1 MDRKHNKDKFITL
14 LKTNATPFILM
25 MGIFLILIIGLEAL
39 FRKSIWETL
48 NWIINEPFLFALNF
62 FTLLSVASLLLVI
75 TKRITWVTFGVSLL
89 TILLSVINIG
99 KYQLRNV
106 PLVYEDLFLIKEV
119 WMLMPVLV
127 NSKNIM
133 MLGFGLIGAVLLAVL
148 LIKLFK
154 NYTLY
159 KHRLL
164 SIAVCSISGV
174 LLLVGQNVNSADIV
188 LSKSG
193 FIYSL
198 SNVTREKPIVLAES
212 LEEAQD
218 AYSSYLKAY
227 DQKDLP
233 EIPVTKPNI
242 IVIQSEAFWD
252 INRLNLKFNQ
262 NPIPFYESLRKES
275 VYGDAYV
282 PVFGGGT
289 ANTEYEVLTGLTMK
303 NFNSDWYM
311 VYPNEIKQPT
321 VSLASI
327 LRQQGYH
334 TEGLHPYMSWYYNRI
349 AVYNYLGFNTFKT
362 IEFMNNIDI
371 IGAYVSDKYITD
383 LIIDSIEKTEEPLF
397 NFTVTMQNHGPY
409 GNKRFNG
416 DEFDVKV
423 ESELTD
429 SSRYF
434 LSNYAQGI
442 YLTDVELE
450 RLVTYLESSE
460 EPTVLLFFGDHL
472 PMLGEDYQLYREVGY
487 VGDEPTEMLQQ
498 DLRMMSVPYVIWSN
512 YDQTSEEMPTMNI
525 SYITSLLLERAGVDM
540 PDYLKVTAMMREDMP
555 LYLKD
560 YGIDRYGNR
569 VEKDSTLYKNT
580 QSLYYK
586 LYNDLKSD
594 EVSDEWLV
602 KHNNDYN
609 KTLTAITIESA
620 KMEGTLTTVTG
631 GPFYQGMLAY
641 LNGKETPF
649 VFESDSKL
657 IMEVPIKTGDTLSF
671 RLLDN
676 EGRVLAISKDE
687 YRHK

>member
-1 MDRKHNKDKFITL
+1 MDKNQQKAKF
-14 LKTNATPFILM
+14 KEFFRQNGAPFLLM
-25 MGIFLILIIGLEAL
+25 MGIFLILIVGLEAL
-39 FRKSIWETL
+39 FRKSLWETL
-48 NWIINEPFLFALNF
+48 SWVINEPFLFAMNF
-62 FTLLSVASLLLVI
+62 FTLLLIASILLLI

-89 TILLSVINIG
+89 TIVLSAINIG

-133 MLGFGLIGAVLLAVL
+133 MLVFGLIGAILLAVL
-148 LIKLFK
+148 LVKFFK
-154 NYTLY
+154 KYTL
-159 KHRLL
+159 HRHRFL
-164 SIAVCSISGV
+164 SIGICLISAVF
-174 LLLVGQNVNSADIV
+174 LMVGQNVNSADIV

-218 AYSSYLKAY
+218 SYTSYLKAY
-227 DQKDLP
+227 NQKELPDLT
-233 EIPVTKPNI
+233 VTKPNI
-242 IVIQSEAFWD
+242 IIIQSEAFWD

-262 NPIPFYESLRKES
+262 NPIPFYESLRKKS

-303 NFNSDWYM
+303 NFYSDWYM

-334 TEGLHPYMSWYYNRI
+334 TEGLHPYMSWYYNRL

-371 IGAYVSDKYITD
+371 IGAYMSDAYITD
-383 LIIDSIEKTEEPLF
+383 LIIDSIEKTDAPLF

-409 GNKRFNG
+409 GNHRFSG

-423 ESELTD
+423 QSELTD

-434 LSNYAQGI
+434 LSNYAQGL

-450 RLVTYLESSE
+450 RLVTYLESSD
-460 EPTVLLFFGDHL
+460 EPTILLFFGDHL

-487 VGDEPTEMLQQ
+487 VDDETTEMLQQ

-512 YDQTSEEMPTMNI
+512 FDQTSEEMPAMNI
-525 SYITSLLLERAGVDM
+525 SYISSLLLERAGVNM

-560 YGIDRYGNR
+560 FGVDRYGNR
-569 VEKDSTLYKNT
+569 VEKDSTLFKNT

-586 LYNDLKSD
+586 LHQDLKSD
-594 EVSDEWLV
+594 EVSNQWLI
-602 KHNNDYN
+602 KSNGDYN
-609 KTLTAITIESA
+609 KTLTDITIESA
-620 KMEGTLTTVTG
+620 QVEDTLTTVSG

-641 LNGKETPF
+641 LNGKETSF

-657 IMEVPIKTGDTLSF
+657 ILEVPLKTGDTLSF

-676 EGRVLAISKDE
+676 EGRVLAVSKG
-687 YRHK
+687 YQHK